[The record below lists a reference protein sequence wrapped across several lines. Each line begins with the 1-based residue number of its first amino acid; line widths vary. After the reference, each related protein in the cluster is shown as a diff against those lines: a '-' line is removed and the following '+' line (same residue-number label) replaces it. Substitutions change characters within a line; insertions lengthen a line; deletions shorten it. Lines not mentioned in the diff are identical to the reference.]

1 MGFWTNL
8 FLSGMSE
15 RRERRRHHIS
25 RSPIGFLPEGR
36 NVIVCGGSGN
46 PGSLAEEI
54 KENAV
59 LDGVLDA
66 AEKGTPTLC
75 LFSDKKLICQLLQE
89 RGPNS
94 RVVVFGEDLS
104 YMPFDRN
111 ITFHQ
116 ANELFS
122 SVLDIYGGQAEAVR
136 GILSMLLSILSINLG
151 SAYFTWDNLRYLVSH
166 LFRTDAEQKGI
177 VSFTG
182 EEAFLDWVEQET
194 GCPVDYSDQNVLT
207 LGWANALSGFR
218 DFWLAFDGQVG
229 RSARNGAPGR
239 SLYSCLLDGQ
249 TCAFHV
255 PELHGELLLESLL
268 QELAIFRTTAYEDH
282 LLIDCGVKLESASR
296 NRLFDRGSSLLV
308 GDTFLSLGIADC
320 AIPTPSFVCLGVS
333 NQDAKQIFEQMAY
346 SGVWRSSSLTIGR
359 HTSGLTFSDSI
370 REPITPNELSYANI
384 PDGSAYLITPDGCR
398 RVSSL
403 LT

>member
-8 FLSGMSE
+8 ILSGMSE

-25 RSPIGFLPEGR
+25 RSLIGFLPEGR
-36 NVIVCGGSGN
+36 NVIICGGSDA

-66 AEKGTPTLC
+66 AEKGTPALC
-75 LFSDKKLICQLLQE
+75 LFSDRKLINQLLRE
-89 RGPNS
+89 RESNS
-94 RVVVFGEDLS
+94 RVMIFGEDLS

-111 ITFHQ
+111 ITLHQ

-122 SVLDIYGGQAEAVR
+122 SVLDRYGKQVESAR
-136 GILSMLLSILSINLG
+136 SILSMLLSILLTNLG
-151 SAYFTWDNLRYLVSH
+151 GAYFTWDNLRYLVNH
-166 LFRTDAEQKGI
+166 LFRTDTGQEGT

-182 EEAFLDWVEQET
+182 ENAFLDWVERET
-194 GCPVDYSDQNVLT
+194 GRTVDYSFQNILT

-229 RSARNGAPGR
+229 RLARDDARGR

-249 TCAFHV
+249 TCVFHV

-268 QELAIFRTTAYEDH
+268 QELAIFRTMAYKDH
-282 LLIDCGVKLESASR
+282 LLIDCGVKLENAFR
-296 NRLFDRGSSLLV
+296 NKLFDRGSNLLV
-308 GDTFLSLGIADC
+308 GDSFLSLGIADC
-320 AIPTPSFVCLGVS
+320 PIPMPSFVCLGVS
-333 NQDAKQIFEQMAY
+333 SQDAKQICEHMVY
-346 SGVWRSSSLTIGR
+346 SGIWRSSSLTMGR
-359 HTSGLTFSDSI
+359 HTSGLTFSDST
-370 REPITPNELSYANI
+370 REPITPNGLSYANI
-384 PDGSAYLITPDGCR
+384 PDGSAYLITPDGYR
-398 RVSSL
+398 WVGSL
-403 LT
+403 LA

>member
-25 RSPIGFLPEGR
+25 RSLIGFLPVGR
-36 NVIVCGGSGN
+36 NVIICGGSGT
-46 PGSLAEEI
+46 PGSLAKEI
-54 KENAV
+54 KENAALDRV
-59 LDGVLDA
+59 LNA
-66 AEKGTPTLC
+66 AEEGTPTLC
-75 LFSDKKLICQLLQE
+75 LFSDRKLIGQLLQE
-89 RGPNS
+89 RGSNS
-94 RVVVFGEDLS
+94 RVAVFGEDLS

-122 SVLDIYGGQAEAVR
+122 SVLDIYGKQVEAAG
-136 GILSMLLSILSINLG
+136 GILSMLLSILSTNLG
-151 SAYFTWDNLRYLVSH
+151 SDYFTWDNLRYLVRH
-166 LFRTDAEQKGI
+166 LFRTDTGQRGL

-182 EEAFLDWVEQET
+182 EAAFLDWVEQET
-194 GCPVDYSDQNVLT
+194 GCPVDPSTQNVLT

-218 DFWLAFDGQVG
+218 NFWLAFDGQVG
-229 RSARNGAPGR
+229 RLTRNGAPGR

-249 TCAFHV
+249 TCVFHV
-255 PELHGELLLESLL
+255 TELHSELLLESLL
-268 QELAIFRTTAYEDH
+268 QELAIFRATAYEEH
-282 LLIDCGVKLESASR
+282 LLIDCGVKLEGTAR
-296 NRLFDRGSSLLV
+296 NKLFDRGSSLLV

-333 NQDAKQIFEQMAY
+333 NQDARRIFEHMAY
-346 SGVWRSSSLTIGR
+346 SGIWRSSSLTMGR
-359 HTSGLTFSDSI
+359 HTNGLTFSNSI

-384 PDGSAYLITPDGCR
+384 PDGSAYLITPDGYR
-398 RVSSL
+398 RVRTL